1 MDKALLAGQFG
12 TVRMAADTGASVDA
26 PNDPAKR
33 GRPPKGAHSPKY
45 DSRIQV
51 KLTPEGR
58 QRLDQIVARVHAVGF
73 ADVVRDALRI
83 YDILTEEVFD
93 QENEILSR
101 NRETG
106 VIERLTFWRKSKRTF
121 D

>member
-12 TVRMAADTGASVDA
+12 TVRVADDTVVPVDA
-26 PNDPAKR
+26 SNDPVKR

-58 QRLDQIVARVHAVGF
+58 ERLDQIVSRVGAVGF
-73 ADVVRDALRI
+73 AEVVRDALRI
-83 YDILTEEVFD
+83 YDILTEEVFV

-106 VIERLTFWRKSKRTF
+106 VIERLTFWRRSK
-121 D
+121 